1 MEYSSGSPCIINV
14 DSGDTKRSIIEK
26 VKEAHMSRKAVLLL
40 PISKSGIN
48 TAFFVTDVFRRNG
61 HFTQSMSNT
70 QHHVVSSPFNLIL
83 YICYMSNTVLEK
95 QITRDDTLES
105 LQNEVD
111 NGECGTMKLIR
122 ACGTACDTAWVYSQW
137 LIQTGLWRQMGEVSV
152 NAIPVKIDNKV
163 IFKTTIQINLQRFAV
178 WAE

>member
-1 MEYSSGSPCIINV
+1 MEYSSASPCMINV
-14 DSGDTKRSIIEK
+14 ISGDTKRSIIEK
-26 VKEAHMSRKAVLLL
+26 VKEAHMSRKAVYLL
-40 PISKSGIN
+40 PGDQSGIN

-61 HFTQSMSNT
+61 HFTQSMSDSVSNI
-70 QHHVVSSPFNLIL
+70 VSSPFNLIL

-111 NGECGTMKLIR
+111 NGEGGSMKLIR
-122 ACGTACDTAWVYSQW
+122 ACGTACSTAWVYSQW
-137 LIQTGLWRQMGEVSV
+137 LIQTGLWRQMGEITV

-163 IFKTTIQINLQRFAV
+163 IFKTTIQINLQRFGV
-178 WAE
+178 WT